1 MTILA
6 GVDGCSFG
14 WLCITK
20 DLENGALNS
29 MIFKSAGELFAQIP
43 APAIFS
49 IDIPI
54 GLTDSG
60 PRQCDI
66 QARRLLGARRG
77 TSVFPAPIRSVLNAV
92 SREEADKIHRSIDG
106 RGVNVFSWGLYPR
119 IRDVDSELQKNPH
132 LRDKVYE
139 VHPEI
144 SFKALNG
151 GDSIVAAKRNPTG
164 ESIRRSLIENYFGPG
179 AFNEIRN
186 NHYQKDV
193 ANHDINDAFAALW
206 TAERIYQREA
216 VVIPAEV
223 EVDSAGLRMGIW
235 Y

>member
-6 GVDGCSFG
+6 GVDGCNFG

-20 DLENGALNS
+20 DLENGTLNS
-29 MIFKSAGELFAQIP
+29 MIFKSAADLFAQAPSP
-43 APAIFS
+43 AVFA

-77 TSVFPAPIRSVLNAV
+77 TSVFSAPIRPVINAA
-92 SREEADKIHRSIDG
+92 SRGKADKIHRSIDG
-106 RGVNVFSWGLYPR
+106 RGVNVFSWNLYPR
-119 IRDVDSELQKNPH
+119 IRDVDVELQKNTH

-139 VHPEI
+139 VHPEL
-144 SFKALNG
+144 SFTAINNG
-151 GDSIVAAKRNPTG
+151 VPIIAAKRNPEG
-164 ESIRRSLIENYFGPG
+164 ESIRHSLIENYFGSG
-179 AFNEIRN
+179 AFNEIRK
-186 NHYQKDV
+186 NHYRKDV
-193 ANHDINDAFAALW
+193 ANHDINDAFAVLW
-206 TAERIYQREA
+206 TAERIFNGKA
-216 VVIPAEV
+216 VSIPAEA
-223 EVDSAGLRMGIW
+223 EFDSMGLRMGIW